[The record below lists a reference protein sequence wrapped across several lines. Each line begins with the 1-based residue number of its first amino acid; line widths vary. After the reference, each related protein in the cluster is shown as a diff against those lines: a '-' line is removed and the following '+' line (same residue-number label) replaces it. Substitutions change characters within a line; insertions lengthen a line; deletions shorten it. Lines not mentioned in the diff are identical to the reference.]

1 MLKIGLFSKLS
12 RVSIRML
19 RYYDEIGLLHPAYID
34 PESDYR
40 YYREDQLPQI
50 GWITALRDMGF
61 SLADV
66 CRMTEI
72 GHDAEKLAPY
82 FEARRR
88 ELEADAAKTA
98 RQLLLLESARN
109 RLGKEDIMQ
118 YNVTIKT
125 IPERYAAC
133 VHTIIPRYSEEGSVW
148 KTLCEETDG
157 MRLVPDEPCYC
168 AVTFLDGEYKER
180 DVEIE
185 AWKTVK
191 GSYPDTAHVKFRTLP
206 AVTVASCTFRGP
218 YERIGEVYAAIAA
231 WIADNGYEC
240 DGPMFN
246 IYHVSPH
253 RTLKNSS
260 PKPATRCANNKAFAR
275 SAEKAPRI
283 MACMIRGAAFQ
294 RMRTRLLPAVLL
306 GAAVDGEDGAQGDQ
320 RVLRVEYLQCVTVAE
335 GQEGAGNGRDAAAV
349 LRDLVVQTHKVAL
362 NLPAQLVQRIAAGK
376 ERKIPRQVVFPPAD
390 GQRIGTRQ
398 RKRHVLHGGGLPP
411 GGVLHDQ
418 LFAEIEKLAVRAVDK
433 VLVFVPDIKVVK
445 RQKFLF

>member
-19 RYYDEIGLLHPAYID
+19 RYYDEMGLLHPAYID

-168 AVTFLDGEYKER
+168 AVTFLDGEYKEH

-191 GSYPDTAHVKFRTLP
+191 GSYPDTEHVKFRTLP

-246 IYHVSPH
+246 LYHVSPH
-253 RTLKNSS
+253 ETQN
-260 PKPATRCANNKAFAR
+260 PEEFVT
-275 SAEKAPRI
+275 E
-283 MACMIRGAAFQ
+283 ACY
-294 RMRTRLLPAVLL
+294 PV
-306 GAAVDGEDGAQGDQ
+306 
-320 RVLRVEYLQCVTVAE
+320 
-335 GQEGAGNGRDAAAV
+335 
-349 LRDLVVQTHKVAL
+349 
-362 NLPAQLVQRIAAGK
+362 
-376 ERKIPRQVVFPPAD
+376 RKQ
-390 GQRIGTRQ
+390 
-398 RKRHVLHGGGLPP
+398 
-411 GGVLHDQ
+411 
-418 LFAEIEKLAVRAVDK
+418 
-433 VLVFVPDIKVVK
+433 
-445 RQKFLF
+445 